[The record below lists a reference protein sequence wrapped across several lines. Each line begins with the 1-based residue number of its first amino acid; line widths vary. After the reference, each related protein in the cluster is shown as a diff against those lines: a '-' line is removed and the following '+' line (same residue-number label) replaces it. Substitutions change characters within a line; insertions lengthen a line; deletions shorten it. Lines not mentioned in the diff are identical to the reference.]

1 MYQILPYTYKK
12 AKALGVSI
20 KPSTSKKKKIDVYKK
35 GRKVASVGGYGYG
48 DYPTFIQNYGKHYAN
63 KKRRLYKQ
71 RHEKDRHKKGSA
83 GYYAD
88 QLLW

>member
-12 AKALGVSI
+12 AKALGVNV
-20 KPSTSKKKKIDVYKK
+20 KPSTNSTKKIDVYKK
-35 GRKVASVGGYGYG
+35 GKKVASVGGLGYG
-48 DYPTFIQNYGKHYAN
+48 DYPTFLQSYGKSYAN
-63 KKRRLYKQ
+63 KKRKLYKQ